1 MDDTSLAQFASIT
14 GTKPETARQYLGF
27 TDGDVQQAIELFFAN
42 DGADLDI
49 PAASNAP
56 SSSHPPPVPDPSTRP
71 QASHRHRQDSDGIVH
86 VDSDSDMEDVDYSSL
101 SNEELLRM
109 QPPPG
114 AMTSSRHTPSS
125 HTPPPRPIPGGT
137 DDDEAYARQLQQEMY
152 GEAGMDSAIGPE
164 GVRAPI
170 ARTTET
176 LVGPGSFDPNDPE
189 DMNAAVLEQIR
200 ARQRP
205 RPRERPG
212 IFNQS
217 VAGSIWNG
225 EESNSADNRDR
236 LARATAGASEAS
248 SKSRTLAE
256 MYRPPYDLVSRISWD
271 QARQLG
277 KEGEK
282 WILVNVQDP
291 SIFDCQI
298 LNRDIWKDPGIKETV
313 KENFIFMQYTKD
325 DERSSQ
331 YCQYYFQNRESQ
343 DAYPH
348 IAIVDPR
355 TGEQVKVWSGPPVP
369 KALDFL
375 MQLHEFLDRYSL
387 KASAKNPVAKR
398 KPEIKK
404 ETQIEKMTEEQ
415 MLEMAMQNSLAASGS
430 TREHDPDDLT
440 RSINQGN
447 LGRESTDVA
456 TTTATEDGGQAQENG
471 AGMPPSPF
479 ATISATKP
487 HSEPAADVPSTRMQF
502 RHPNGRVV
510 RKFALSDR
518 VQRIYEWLKASPI
531 EGREGVDFELVFM
544 QKNLIGSLDD
554 SIEQAG
560 LKNGTVMIEF
570 LEG

>member
-42 DGADLDI
+42 DGADLHV
-49 PAASNAP
+49 PASSTAP
-56 SSSHPPPVPDPSTRP
+56 SASHPPPVPDPSTRP
-71 QASHRHRQDSDGIVH
+71 HAGHQSRRDSDGIVH
-86 VDSDSDMEDVDYSSL
+86 IDSDSDMEDADYPSAPTAHSI
-101 SNEELLRM
+101 RQ
-109 QPPPG
+109 QPATG
-114 AMTSSRHTPSS
+114 RTAIARHTPSGQ
-125 HTPPPRPIPGGT
+125 TPPSFPSGSV
-137 DDDEAYARQLQQEMY
+137 DDDEAFARQLQQEMY
-152 GEAGMDSAIGPE
+152 GEAGPDGAMGPE

-176 LVGPGSFDPNDPE
+176 LVGPDSFDPDDPD
-189 DMNAAVLEQIR
+189 DMNAAVLQQIR
-200 ARQRP
+200 ARQRA
-205 RPRERPG
+205 RPRDRPG

-217 VAGSIWNG
+217 TAGSIWS
-225 EESNSADNRDR
+225 EEQANSAENRDR

-256 MYRPPYDLVSRISWD
+256 MYRPPFELMSRLSWD
-271 QARQLG
+271 QARQQG
-277 KEGEK
+277 KDGEK

-298 LNRDIWKDPGIKETV
+298 LNRDIWKDASVMETV
-313 KENFIFMQYTKD
+313 KENFIFMQYAKD
-325 DERSSQ
+325 DPRGSQ
-331 YCQYYFQNRESQ
+331 YVQYYFQNRKSQ

-355 TGEQVKVWSGPPVP
+355 TGEQVKVWSGPPAP

-375 MQLHEFLDRYSL
+375 TQLHEFLDRYSL

-398 KPEIKK
+398 KPEVKK

-430 TREHDPDDLT
+430 AREHDPDDLT
-440 RSINQGN
+440 RSINQGSV
-447 LGRESTDVA
+447 GDESTNT
-456 TTTATEDGGQAQENG
+456 TTTAGTEAVGQGQQNG
-471 AGMPPSPF
+471 APTPPSPF
-479 ATISATKP
+479 ATISATMP
-487 HSEPAADVPSTRMQF
+487 HNEPAADVPSTRIQF

-510 RKFALSDR
+510 RKFALSDPVR
-518 VQRIYEWLKASPI
+518 RIYEWLKASPI
-531 EGREGVDFELVFM
+531 EGREGIDFELVFM
-544 QKNLIGSLDD
+544 QKNLISTLED

-560 LKNGTVMIEF
+560 LKNGTVMVEF
-570 LEG
+570 LEE